1 MSAPLPRVDPREV
14 GLSSERL
21 SRLDEHFRR
30 YVDDG
35 RLAGWLVAVARHG
48 RVAHMSSYGSADA
61 ARTRDFTEDT
71 VVRLYSMTKPLTSVA
86 AMMLVERGQLA
97 LKDPVA
103 NFLPE
108 FGESQVFTGGSA
120 ESPVLVPQE
129 RPMLIWHL
137 LTHTAGLTYGFQ
149 QQDPVDEMYRAAGFE
164 WGYPDGF
171 DLDDCCRVW
180 ASLPLLFQPGTEWN
194 YSVATDVLGRVVEV
208 VSGRSLDRFFE
219 DEILG
224 PLGMHETSFSVPDE
238 RRERL
243 ADLFIP
249 DGSTGRAVQ
258 APAVLDRRN
267 PPRVLSGGGGLYG
280 TIDDYLRFCQMILNG
295 GELDGARLLGRHTVS
310 YMARN
315 HLPGDVD
322 LEAYG
327 RPLFSETTYDGI
339 GFGLGFSVVIDAAAN
354 KVPCSEGELAW
365 GGAAST
371 AFWIDPAESLSV
383 VFLTQLLPSSTHP
396 IRPELKQLVYQSL
409 IN

>member
-149 QQDPVDEMYRAAGFE
+149 QQDSVDEMYRAAGFE

>member
-1 MSAPLPRVDPREV
+1 MSAPLPRVDLREV
-14 GLSSERL
+14 GLSPERL
-21 SRLDEHFRR
+21 SRLDDHFRR

-61 ARTRDFTEDT
+61 AHTRDFTEDT

>member
-14 GLSSERL
+14 GLSPERL
-21 SRLDEHFRR
+21 SRLDDHFRR

-61 ARTRDFTEDT
+61 ARTRDFAEDT

>member
-14 GLSSERL
+14 GLSPERL
-21 SRLDEHFRR
+21 RRLDDHFRR

-396 IRPELKQLVYQSL
+396 IRPELKQLAYQSL

>member
-21 SRLDEHFRR
+21 SRLDEHLRR

-48 RVAHMSSYGSADA
+48 RVAHVSSYGSADA

-103 NFLPE
+103 NFLPK

>member
-14 GLSSERL
+14 GLSPERL
-21 SRLDEHFRR
+21 RRLDDHFRR

>member
-14 GLSSERL
+14 GLAPDRL
-21 SRLDEHFRR
+21 RRIDEHFRA

-35 RLAGWLVAVARHG
+35 RLSGWLVAVARHG
-48 RVAHMSSYGSADA
+48 RVAYLSTCGSADA
-61 ARTRDFTEDT
+61 SGNRAFVDDT
-71 VVRLYSMTKPLTSVA
+71 VVRLYSMTKPVTSVA
-86 AMMLVERGQLA
+86 AMMLVERGMLG
-97 LKDPVA
+97 LKDPVSRY
-103 NFLPE
+103 LPE
-108 FGESQVFTGGSA
+108 FGESMVFAGGT
-120 ESPVLVPQE
+120 EEDPVLIPQD

-149 QQDPVDEMYRAAGFE
+149 QQDPVDAMYRAAGFE
-164 WGYPDGF
+164 WGYPEGF
-171 DLDDCCRVW
+171 DLTDCCRAW

-194 YSVATDVLGRVVEV
+194 YSIATDVLGRVVEV
-208 VSGRSLDRFFE
+208 VSGMTLDRFFE

-224 PLGMHETSFSVPDE
+224 PIGMHDTSFAVPPE
-238 RRERL
+238 RQDRL

-249 DGSTGRAVQ
+249 DPATGRAVQ
-258 APAVLDRRN
+258 APSSLVRPN

-280 TIDDYLRFCQMILNG
+280 TADDYLRFCQMVLNG
-295 GELDGARLLGRHTVS
+295 GELDGVRLLGRHTVG

-315 HLPGDVD
+315 HLPGDAD

-409 IN
+409 VN

>member
-14 GLSSERL
+14 GLSPERL

-164 WGYPDGF
+164 WGYPDDF

>member
-14 GLSSERL
+14 GLSPERL

>member
-14 GLSSERL
+14 GLSPERL
-21 SRLDEHFRR
+21 SRLDDHFRR

>member
-1 MSAPLPRVDPREV
+1 
-14 GLSSERL
+14 
-21 SRLDEHFRR
+21 
-30 YVDDG
+30 
-35 RLAGWLVAVARHG
+35 
-48 RVAHMSSYGSADA
+48 
-61 ARTRDFTEDT
+61 
-71 VVRLYSMTKPLTSVA
+71 
-86 AMMLVERGQLA
+86 
-97 LKDPVA
+97 
-103 NFLPE
+103 
-108 FGESQVFTGGSA
+108 
-120 ESPVLVPQE
+120 
-129 RPMLIWHL
+129 MLIWHL

>member
-14 GLSSERL
+14 GLSPERL
-21 SRLDEHFRR
+21 SRLDDHFRR

-61 ARTRDFTEDT
+61 ARARDFTEDT

>member
-14 GLSSERL
+14 GLSPERL
-21 SRLDEHFRR
+21 RRLDDHFRR

-224 PLGMHETSFSVPDE
+224 PLGMHEPSFSVPDE